1 MSVQHTRSTH
11 RTRSAHRTHLT
22 IARRAALLALG
33 TATAVG
39 LTGALSGT
47 ASALTPQPDLPVVIV
62 QPEID
67 PPVDPTP
74 PLPAGPDDLAI
85 PPIVPDPFPV
95 PPELPGDLT
104 LGEDDPELPDP
115 EPQPD
120 GGNLPDGPGELTAEP
135 DPTHPDD
142 PAPDPTV
149 PEPTVPETSVPE
161 TTVPAPEV
169 LDAVESATGSRDVA
183 ADELAFTG
191 NDVGLVAAGGAL
203 LAAGALAAGAAA
215 VARRRRAES
224 DAQVDPA

>member
-1 MSVQHTRSTH
+1 MSIH
-11 RTRSAHRTHLT
+11 RTRSTHRTHLT
-22 IARRAALLALG
+22 IARRAALLAVG

-39 LTGALSGT
+39 LTGALTGT

-104 LGEDDPELPDP
+104 LGETDPEVPDP
-115 EPQPD
+115 QPEPEPEPD
-120 GGNLPDGPGELTAEP
+120 GGGIPEGPGDLTAVP

-149 PEPTVPETSVPE
+149 PDTTVPE
-161 TTVPAPEV
+161 PEV
-169 LDAVESATGSRDVA
+169 ADEVEESAAPDAELDS
-183 ADELAFTG
+183 LAFTG
-191 NDVGLVAAGGAL
+191 GDLGLVTAGGAL
-203 LAAGALAAGAAA
+203 LVAGALAAGAAT
-215 VARRRRAES
+215 VARRRQGADSAELG
-224 DAQVDPA
+224 